1 MKSRFPKL
9 KMFKAIDWK
18 GDWDFIHDFFKKYE
32 ITTKN
37 LPVNSKGKFARWISV
52 ILFAK
57 YVYDTKSKGS
67 ILLEDDVLLP
77 RNFNFKLEKYSNC
90 HFVKLSKWGEGYYM
104 DHIGARKFLKAVYIN
119 GISHHNDI
127 FIMKFVNEKLFKI
140 IEPEHLICE
149 TNKGNIKT
157 TDMSDLEEIT
167 YNNHDYKLLLNKLFH
182 SKDCDKYKELK
193 KL

>member
-1 MKSRFPKL
+1 MDLRGIFDLEQMALLNSCSLLFHL
-9 KMFKAIDWK
+9 IV
-18 GDWDFIHDFFKKYE
+18 
-32 ITTKN
+32 ITTA
-37 LPVNSKGKFARWISV
+37 F
-52 ILFAK
+52 
-57 YVYDTKSKGS
+57 
-67 ILLEDDVLLP
+67 
-77 RNFNFKLEKYSNC
+77 RNFR
-90 HFVKLSKWGEGYYM
+90 V
-104 DHIGARKFLKAVYIN
+104 A
-119 GISHHNDI
+119 I